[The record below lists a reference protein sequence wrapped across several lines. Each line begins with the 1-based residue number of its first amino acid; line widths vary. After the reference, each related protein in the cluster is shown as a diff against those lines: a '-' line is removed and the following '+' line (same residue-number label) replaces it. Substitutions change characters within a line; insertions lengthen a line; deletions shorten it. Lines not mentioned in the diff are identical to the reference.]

1 MCRGAGPL
9 LSPHRQ
15 NGSSNLTI
23 LIGVRAVQLLP
34 ELQRSQFIPFIRA
47 SFSGLHG
54 TEDYSAASCAAQLSP
69 EVRDLLDRILVP
81 DEKERITVPQIQAH
95 PWCAPRFSSVAQHTC
110 LLHFCAFHAQTSP
123 CTKTFTLGKC
133 RMPVP
138 LPYSYPTGG
147 EFSRMS
153 AGICCRRYCSGW
165 NRI

>member
-1 MCRGAGPL
+1 MPRCWPVAVTAPPERKFKSHYPHWCSCRAAVAGIATF
-9 LSPHRQ
+9 
-15 NGSSNLTI
+15 TI
-23 LIGVRAVQLLP
+23 CSFHSCIVQRIAWL
-34 ELQRSQFIPFIRA
+34 EN
-47 SFSGLHG
+47 
-54 TEDYSAASCAAQLSP
+54 YSAASCAAQLSP

-81 DEKERITVPQIQAH
+81 DEKERITVAQIQAH

-123 CTKTFTLGKC
+123 RTKAFTLGKC

-165 NRI
+165 NRM